1 MISTPVCDFVR
12 DYAASD
18 PVRLHMPGHKGRGPL
33 GCESL
38 DITEI
43 RGADDLYHPEGILA
57 RSEENASRL
66 FGCRTVYSAEGSSL
80 CIRAMLYLAYTR
92 SGCKGRC
99 LAGRNAHKSFLHTAV
114 LLDFPISWLWAGD
127 SYLSCPV
134 TAETVEAA
142 ILAEKEKPFAVYLT
156 SPDYLGN
163 LAPVGEIA
171 NVCHRHGVPLL
182 VDNAHGAYLK
192 FLPRSLH
199 PMDLGADL
207 CSDSAHKTLP
217 VLTGGAYLHMGP
229 DWTAE
234 EAKAAM
240 ALFGSTSPSWL
251 ILQSLDGANPAMERL
266 PGDIAALAP
275 HIAALKGA
283 LLAHG
288 FALMGAEPLK
298 ITVHAAKF
306 GYSGEE
312 MAEILEKQGIFCE
325 FADRDFLVFMLTPR
339 NTPEE
344 LDRLRAALC
353 ALPRGVRQEEPPIA
367 LARPK
372 AACTPRQAAFAPRE
386 TIPVENSLGRVLAL
400 ANVSCPPAV
409 PIVMCGEE
417 IDEAAREALCRCG
430 IEEVTVIKASPS
442 GVAAMQQKVEQARR
456 SRT

>member
-1 MISTPVCDFVR
+1 
-12 DYAASD
+12 
-18 PVRLHMPGHKGRGPL
+18 MPGHKGRGIL

-80 CIRAMLYLAYTR
+80 AIRAMLYLAYTR

-171 NVCHRHGVPLL
+171 SVCHRHGVPLL

-288 FALMGAEPLK
+288 FALVGAEPLK

-325 FADRDFLVFMLTPR
+325 FADGDFLVFMLTPR

-386 TIPVENSLGRVLAL
+386 TIPVENSLGRILAL

>member
-1 MISTPVCDFVR
+1 
-12 DYAASD
+12 
-18 PVRLHMPGHKGRGPL
+18 MPGHKGRGIL

-80 CIRAMLYLAYTR
+80 AIRAMLYLAYTR

-229 DWTAE
+229 DWTTE

-288 FALMGAEPLK
+288 FALVGAEPLK

-325 FADRDFLVFMLTPR
+325 FADGDFLVFMLTPR

-386 TIPVENSLGRVLAL
+386 TIPVENSLGRILAL

-430 IEEVTVIKASPS
+430 IEEVAVIKASPS

>member
-12 DYAASD
+12 AYAASA
-18 PVRLHMPGHKGRGPL
+18 PVRLHMPGHKGRGIL

-80 CIRAMLYLAYTR
+80 AIRAMLYLAYTR

-171 NVCHRHGVPLL
+171 SVCHRHGVPLL

-207 CSDSAHKTLP
+207 CCDSAHKTLP

-229 DWTAE
+229 DWTTE

-288 FALMGAEPLK
+288 FALVGAEPLK

-386 TIPVENSLGRVLAL
+386 TIPVENSLGRILAL

-430 IEEVTVIKASPS
+430 IEEVAVIKASPS

>member
-12 DYAASD
+12 AYAASA
-18 PVRLHMPGHKGRGPL
+18 PVRLHMPGHKGRGIL

-80 CIRAMLYLAYTR
+80 AIRAMLYLAYTR

-142 ILAEKEKPFAVYLT
+142 ILEEKEKPFAVYLT

-171 NVCHRHGVPLL
+171 SVCHRHGVPLL

-229 DWTAE
+229 DWTTE

-288 FALMGAEPLK
+288 FALVGAEPLK

-325 FADRDFLVFMLTPR
+325 FADGDFLVFMLTPR

-367 LARPK
+367 LVRPK

-386 TIPVENSLGRVLAL
+386 TIPVENSLGRILAL

-430 IEEVTVIKASPS
+430 VEEVTVIKASPS

>member
-12 DYAASD
+12 AYAASA
-18 PVRLHMPGHKGRGPL
+18 PVRLHMPGHKGRGIL

-80 CIRAMLYLAYTR
+80 AIRAMLYLAYTR

-142 ILAEKEKPFAVYLT
+142 ILEEKEKPFAVYLT

-207 CSDSAHKTLP
+207 CCDSAHKTLP

-229 DWTAE
+229 DWTTE

-288 FALMGAEPLK
+288 FALVGAEPLK
-298 ITVHAAKF
+298 ITVYAAKF

-325 FADRDFLVFMLTPR
+325 FVDGDFLVFMLTPR

-386 TIPVENSLGRVLAL
+386 TIPVENSLGRILAL

>member
-12 DYAASD
+12 AYAASA
-18 PVRLHMPGHKGRGPL
+18 PVRLHMPGHKGRGIL

-80 CIRAMLYLAYTR
+80 AIRAMLYLAYTR

-142 ILAEKEKPFAVYLT
+142 ILEEKEKPFAVYLT

-171 NVCHRHGVPLL
+171 SVCHQYGVPLL

-207 CSDSAHKTLP
+207 CCDSAHKTLP

-251 ILQSLDGANPAMERL
+251 ILQSLDGANPLLERL

-288 FALMGAEPLK
+288 FALVGAEPLK

-312 MAEILEKQGIFCE
+312 MAEILERQGIFCE
-325 FADRDFLVFMLTPR
+325 FADRDFLVCMLTPK

-344 LDRLRAALC
+344 LDRLRAVLC
-353 ALPRGVRQEEPPIA
+353 ALPRGARQEMPPIA

-386 TIPVENSLGRVLAL
+386 TIPVENSLGRILAL

-417 IDEAAREALCRCG
+417 IDEAAQEALCRCG

-442 GVAAMQQKVEQARR
+442 GVAAMQQKVGLARR

>member
-12 DYAASD
+12 AYAASA
-18 PVRLHMPGHKGRGPL
+18 PVRLHMPGHKGRGIL

-80 CIRAMLYLAYTR
+80 AIRAMLYLAYTR

-134 TAETVEAA
+134 TAEIVEAA
-142 ILAEKEKPFAVYLT
+142 ILAEQEKPFAVYLT

-171 NVCHRHGVPLL
+171 SVCHRHGVPLL

-207 CSDSAHKTLP
+207 CCDSAHKTLP

-229 DWTAE
+229 DWTTE

-288 FALMGAEPLK
+288 FALVGAEPLK

-325 FADRDFLVFMLTPR
+325 FADGDFLVFMLTPR

-386 TIPVENSLGRVLAL
+386 TIPVENSLGRILAL

>member
-12 DYAASD
+12 AYAASA
-18 PVRLHMPGHKGRGPL
+18 PVRLHMPGHKGRGIL

-80 CIRAMLYLAYTR
+80 AIRAMLYLAYTR

-142 ILAEKEKPFAVYLT
+142 ILEEKEKPFAVYLT

-207 CSDSAHKTLP
+207 CCVSAHKTLP

-229 DWTAE
+229 DWTTE

-288 FALMGAEPLK
+288 FALVGAEPLK

-325 FADRDFLVFMLTPR
+325 FADGDFLVFMLTPR

-353 ALPRGVRQEEPPIA
+353 ALPRGVRQEAPPIA

-386 TIPVENSLGRVLAL
+386 TIPVENSLGRILAL

>member
-12 DYAASD
+12 AYAASA
-18 PVRLHMPGHKGRGPL
+18 PVRLHMPGHKGRGIL

-80 CIRAMLYLAYTR
+80 AIRAMLYLAYTR

-171 NVCHRHGVPLL
+171 SVCHRHGVPLL

-229 DWTAE
+229 DWTTE

-288 FALMGAEPLK
+288 FALVGAEPLK

-386 TIPVENSLGRVLAL
+386 TIPVENSLGRILAL

-430 IEEVTVIKASPS
+430 IEEVAVIKASPS

>member
-12 DYAASD
+12 AYAASA
-18 PVRLHMPGHKGRGPL
+18 PVRLHMPGHKGRGIL

-80 CIRAMLYLAYTR
+80 AIRAMLYLAYTR

-134 TAETVEAA
+134 TAETVETA
-142 ILAEKEKPFAVYLT
+142 ILEEKEKPFAVYLT

-171 NVCHRHGVPLL
+171 KVCHRHGVPLL

-192 FLPRSLH
+192 FLPRFLH

-207 CSDSAHKTLP
+207 CCDSAHKTLP
-217 VLTGGAYLHMGP
+217 VLTGGAYLHMTS
-229 DWTAE
+229 DYTAE
-234 EAKAAM
+234 EARAAM

-266 PGDIAALAP
+266 PGEIAALAP

-288 FALMGAEPLK
+288 FALVGVEPLK
-298 ITVHAAKF
+298 VTVHAAKF

-312 MAEILEKQGIFCE
+312 MAEMLEKQGIFCE

-344 LDRLRAALC
+344 LDRLREKLC
-353 ALPRGVRQEEPPIA
+353 ALPRGARQEAPPVA

-372 AACTPRQAAFAPRE
+372 AVCTPRQAAFAPRE
-386 TIPVENSLGRVLAL
+386 TVPVSESLGRVLAL

-417 IDEAAREALCRCG
+417 IDEAAQEALRRCG

>member
-12 DYAASD
+12 AYAASA
-18 PVRLHMPGHKGRGPL
+18 PVRLHMPGHKGRGIL

-80 CIRAMLYLAYTR
+80 AIRAMLYLAYTR

-134 TAETVEAA
+134 TAEIVEAA
-142 ILAEKEKPFAVYLT
+142 ILAEQEKPFAVYLT

-229 DWTAE
+229 DWTTE

-288 FALMGAEPLK
+288 FALVGAEPLK

-325 FADRDFLVFMLTPR
+325 FADEDFLVFMLTPR

-386 TIPVENSLGRVLAL
+386 TIPVENSLGRILAL

>member
-18 PVRLHMPGHKGRGPL
+18 PIRLHMPGHKGTGPL
-33 GCESL
+33 GCETL

-80 CIRAMLYLAYTR
+80 AIRAMLYLAYTR

-142 ILAEKEKPFAVYLT
+142 ILEEKEKPFAVYLT

-171 NVCHRHGVPLL
+171 KVCHRHGVPLL

-207 CSDSAHKTLP
+207 CCDSAHKTLP

-229 DWTAE
+229 DWTTE

-251 ILQSLDGANPAMERL
+251 ILQSLDGANPLLERL

-288 FALMGAEPLK
+288 FALVGVEPLK
-298 ITVHAAKF
+298 VTVHAAKF

-312 MAEILEKQGIFCE
+312 LAEILEKQGIFCE

-344 LDRLRAALC
+344 LDRLREKLC
-353 ALPRGVRQEEPPIA
+353 ALPRGARQEAPPVA
-367 LARPK
+367 LAHPK
-372 AACTPRQAAFAPRE
+372 AVCTPRQAAFAPRE

-417 IDEAAREALCRCG
+417 IDEAARQALCRCG

>member
-12 DYAASD
+12 AYAASA
-18 PVRLHMPGHKGRGPL
+18 PVRLHMPGHKGRGIL

-80 CIRAMLYLAYTR
+80 AIRAMLYLAYTR

-142 ILAEKEKPFAVYLT
+142 ILEEKEKPFAVYLT

-163 LAPVGEIA
+163 LAPVWEIA

-207 CSDSAHKTLP
+207 CCDSAHKTLP
-217 VLTGGAYLHMGP
+217 VLTGGAYLHMTS
-229 DWTAE
+229 DYTAE
-234 EAKAAM
+234 DAKAAM

-288 FALMGAEPLK
+288 FALVGAEPLK

-353 ALPRGVRQEEPPIA
+353 ALPRGVRQEAPPIA

-386 TIPVENSLGRVLAL
+386 TIPVENSLGRILAL

-417 IDEAAREALCRCG
+417 IDEAAQEALRHCG

>member
-12 DYAASD
+12 AYAASA
-18 PVRLHMPGHKGRGPL
+18 PVRLHMPGHKGRGIL

-80 CIRAMLYLAYTR
+80 AIRAMLYLAYTR

-142 ILAEKEKPFAVYLT
+142 ILEEKEKPFAVYLT

-171 NVCHRHGVPLL
+171 SVCHRHGVPLL

-229 DWTAE
+229 DWTTE

-288 FALMGAEPLK
+288 FALVGAEPLK

-325 FADRDFLVFMLTPR
+325 FADGDFLVFMLTPR

-386 TIPVENSLGRVLAL
+386 TIPVENSLGRILAL

-430 IEEVTVIKASPS
+430 IEEVTVIKASPP
-442 GVAAMQQKVEQARR
+442 GVAAMQQKVEQARH

>member
-18 PVRLHMPGHKGRGPL
+18 PIRLHMPGHKGTGPL
-33 GCESL
+33 GCETL

-80 CIRAMLYLAYTR
+80 AIRAMLYLAYTR

-134 TAETVEAA
+134 TAETVETA
-142 ILAEKEKPFAVYLT
+142 ILAEQEKPFAVYLT

-171 NVCHRHGVPLL
+171 KVCHRHGVPLL

-207 CSDSAHKTLP
+207 CCDSAHKTLP
-217 VLTGGAYLHMGP
+217 VLTGGAYLHMTS
-229 DWTAE
+229 DYTAE
-234 EAKAAM
+234 DARAAM

-251 ILQSLDGANPAMERL
+251 ILQSLDGANPLLERM

-288 FALMGAEPLK
+288 FALVGAEPLK

-312 MAEILEKQGIFCE
+312 MAEILERQGIFCE
-325 FADRDFLVFMLTPR
+325 FADGDFLVFMLTPR

-353 ALPRGVRQEEPPIA
+353 ALPRGVRQEAPPIA

-386 TIPVENSLGRVLAL
+386 TIPVENSLGRILAL

-417 IDEAAREALCRCG
+417 IDEAAREALQRCG

>member
-12 DYAASD
+12 AYAASA
-18 PVRLHMPGHKGRGPL
+18 PVRLHMPGHKGRGIL

-80 CIRAMLYLAYTR
+80 AIRAMLYLAYTR

-207 CSDSAHKTLP
+207 CCDSAHKTLP

-229 DWTAE
+229 DWTTE

-288 FALMGAEPLK
+288 FALVGAEPLK

-325 FADRDFLVFMLTPR
+325 FADGDFLVFMLTPR

-386 TIPVENSLGRVLAL
+386 TIPVENSLGRILAL

-442 GVAAMQQKVEQARR
+442 GVAAMQQKVEQARH

>member
-12 DYAASD
+12 AYAASA
-18 PVRLHMPGHKGRGPL
+18 PVRLHMPGHKGRGIL

-66 FGCRTVYSAEGSSL
+66 FACRTVYSAEGSSL
-80 CIRAMLYLAYTR
+80 AIRAMLYLAYTR

-142 ILAEKEKPFAVYLT
+142 ILEEKEKPFAVYLT

-171 NVCHRHGVPLL
+171 SVCHRHGVPLL

-229 DWTAE
+229 DWTTE

-288 FALMGAEPLK
+288 FALVGAEPLK

-325 FADRDFLVFMLTPR
+325 FADGDFLVFMLTPR

-344 LDRLRAALC
+344 LDSLRAALC

-386 TIPVENSLGRVLAL
+386 TIPVENSLGRILAL

>member
-1 MISTPVCDFVR
+1 
-12 DYAASD
+12 
-18 PVRLHMPGHKGRGPL
+18 MPGHKGRGIL

-80 CIRAMLYLAYTR
+80 AIRAMLYLAYTR

-134 TAETVEAA
+134 AAETVEAA
-142 ILAEKEKPFAVYLT
+142 ILEEKEKPFAVYLT

-171 NVCHRHGVPLL
+171 SVCHRHGVPLL

-229 DWTAE
+229 DWTTE

-288 FALMGAEPLK
+288 FALVGAEPLK

-325 FADRDFLVFMLTPR
+325 FADGDFLVFMLTPR

-386 TIPVENSLGRVLAL
+386 TIPVENSLGRILAL

-442 GVAAMQQKVEQARR
+442 GVAAMQ
-456 SRT
+456 

>member
-12 DYAASD
+12 AYAASA
-18 PVRLHMPGHKGRGPL
+18 PVRLHMPGHKGRGIL

-80 CIRAMLYLAYTR
+80 AIRAMLYLAYTR

-142 ILAEKEKPFAVYLT
+142 ILEEKEKPFAVYLT

-229 DWTAE
+229 DWTTE

-288 FALMGAEPLK
+288 FALVGAEPLK

-353 ALPRGVRQEEPPIA
+353 ALPRCVRQEEPPIA

-386 TIPVENSLGRVLAL
+386 TIPVENSLGRILAL

-430 IEEVTVIKASPS
+430 IEEVTVIKASPP

>member
-12 DYAASD
+12 AYAASA
-18 PVRLHMPGHKGRGPL
+18 PVRLHMPGHKGRGIL

-80 CIRAMLYLAYTR
+80 AIRAMLYLAYTR

-134 TAETVEAA
+134 TAEIVEAA
-142 ILAEKEKPFAVYLT
+142 ILAEQEKPFAVYLT

-171 NVCHRHGVPLL
+171 SVCHRHGVPLL

-288 FALMGAEPLK
+288 FALVGAEPLK

-325 FADRDFLVFMLTPR
+325 FADGDFLVFMLTPR

-386 TIPVENSLGRVLAL
+386 TIPVENSLGRILAL

>member
-12 DYAASD
+12 AYAASA
-18 PVRLHMPGHKGRGPL
+18 PVRLHMPGHKGRGIL

-80 CIRAMLYLAYTR
+80 AIRAMLYLAYTR

-142 ILAEKEKPFAVYLT
+142 ILAEQEKPFAVYLT

-207 CSDSAHKTLP
+207 CCDSAHKTLP

-229 DWTAE
+229 DWTTE

-288 FALMGAEPLK
+288 FALVGAEPLK

-386 TIPVENSLGRVLAL
+386 TIPVENSLGRILAL

>member
-1 MISTPVCDFVR
+1 
-12 DYAASD
+12 
-18 PVRLHMPGHKGRGPL
+18 
-33 GCESL
+33 
-38 DITEI
+38 
-43 RGADDLYHPEGILA
+43 
-57 RSEENASRL
+57 
-66 FGCRTVYSAEGSSL
+66 
-80 CIRAMLYLAYTR
+80 
-92 SGCKGRC
+92 
-99 LAGRNAHKSFLHTAV
+99 
-114 LLDFPISWLWAGD
+114 
-127 SYLSCPV
+127 
-134 TAETVEAA
+134 
-142 ILAEKEKPFAVYLT
+142 
-156 SPDYLGN
+156 
-163 LAPVGEIA
+163 
-171 NVCHRHGVPLL
+171 
-182 VDNAHGAYLK
+182 
-192 FLPRSLH
+192 
-199 PMDLGADL
+199 MDLGADL

-251 ILQSLDGANPAMERL
+251 ILQSLDGANPLLERL

-288 FALMGAEPLK
+288 FALVGAEPLK

-312 MAEILEKQGIFCE
+312 MAEMLEKQGIYCE
-325 FADRDFLVFMLTPR
+325 FADGDFLVLMLTPR

-344 LDRLRAALC
+344 LDRLRAVLC
-353 ALPRGVRQEEPPIA
+353 ALPRGARQEMPPIA

-386 TIPVENSLGRVLAL
+386 TIPVENSLGRILAL

-417 IDEAAREALCRCG
+417 IDEAAQEALRRCG

-442 GVAAMQQKVEQARR
+442 GVAAMQQKVGLARR

>member
-12 DYAASD
+12 AYAASA
-18 PVRLHMPGHKGRGPL
+18 PVRLHMPGHKGRGIL

-80 CIRAMLYLAYTR
+80 AIRAMLYLAYTR

-142 ILAEKEKPFAVYLT
+142 ILEEKEKPFAVYLT

-171 NVCHRHGVPLL
+171 SVCHRHGVPLL

-229 DWTAE
+229 DWTTE

-288 FALMGAEPLK
+288 FALVGAEPLK

-325 FADRDFLVFMLTPR
+325 FADGDFLVFMLTPR

-386 TIPVENSLGRVLAL
+386 TIPVENSLGRILAL

-409 PIVMCGEE
+409 PIVMCGAE

-442 GVAAMQQKVEQARR
+442 GVAAMQQKVEQARH

>member
-12 DYAASD
+12 AYAASA
-18 PVRLHMPGHKGRGPL
+18 PVRLHMPGHKGRGIL

-80 CIRAMLYLAYTR
+80 AIRAMLYLAYTR

-142 ILAEKEKPFAVYLT
+142 ILEEKEKPFAVYLT

-171 NVCHRHGVPLL
+171 SVCHRHGVPLL

-229 DWTAE
+229 DWTTE

-288 FALMGAEPLK
+288 FALVGAEPLK

-372 AACTPRQAAFAPRE
+372 AACTPRQAAFALRE
-386 TIPVENSLGRVLAL
+386 TIPVENSLGRILAL

>member
-12 DYAASD
+12 AYAASA
-18 PVRLHMPGHKGRGPL
+18 PVRLHMPGHKGRGIL

-80 CIRAMLYLAYTR
+80 AIRAMLYLAYTR

-142 ILAEKEKPFAVYLT
+142 ILEEKEKPFAVYLT

-171 NVCHRHGVPLL
+171 SVCHRHGVPLL

-229 DWTAE
+229 DWTTE

-288 FALMGAEPLK
+288 FALVGAEPLK

-386 TIPVENSLGRVLAL
+386 TIPVENSLGRILAL

-430 IEEVTVIKASPS
+430 IEEVTVIKASPP
-442 GVAAMQQKVEQARR
+442 GVAAMQQKVEQARH

>member
-12 DYAASD
+12 AYAASA
-18 PVRLHMPGHKGRGPL
+18 PVRLHMPGHKGRGIL

-80 CIRAMLYLAYTR
+80 AIRAMLYLAYTR

-142 ILAEKEKPFAVYLT
+142 ILEEKEKPFAVYLT

-171 NVCHRHGVPLL
+171 SVCHRYGVPLL

-251 ILQSLDGANPAMERL
+251 ILQSLDGANPLLEHL

-288 FALMGAEPLK
+288 FALVGAEPLK

-312 MAEILEKQGIFCE
+312 MAEILERQGIFCE
-325 FADRDFLVFMLTPR
+325 FADRDFLVCMLTPR

-353 ALPRGVRQEEPPIA
+353 AMPRGARQEMPPIA

-386 TIPVENSLGRVLAL
+386 TIPVENSLGRILAL

-417 IDEAAREALCRCG
+417 IDEAAQEALCRCG

-442 GVAAMQQKVEQARR
+442 GVAAMQQKVGLARR

>member
-1 MISTPVCDFVR
+1 
-12 DYAASD
+12 
-18 PVRLHMPGHKGRGPL
+18 MPGHKGRGIL

-80 CIRAMLYLAYTR
+80 AIRAMLYLAYTR

-171 NVCHRHGVPLL
+171 SVCHRHGVPLL

-288 FALMGAEPLK
+288 FALVGADPLK

-325 FADRDFLVFMLTPR
+325 FADGDFLVFMLTPR

-386 TIPVENSLGRVLAL
+386 TIPVENSLGRILAL

>member
-12 DYAASD
+12 AYAASA
-18 PVRLHMPGHKGRGPL
+18 PVRLHMPGHKGRGIL

-80 CIRAMLYLAYTR
+80 AIRAMLYLAYTR

-142 ILAEKEKPFAVYLT
+142 ILEEKEKPFAVYLT

-207 CSDSAHKTLP
+207 CCDSAHKTLP

-229 DWTAE
+229 DWTTE

-275 HIAALKGA
+275 HIAALKGV

-288 FALMGAEPLK
+288 FALVGAEPLK

-325 FADRDFLVFMLTPR
+325 LADGDFLVFMLTPR

-386 TIPVENSLGRVLAL
+386 TIPVENSLGRILAL

>member
-12 DYAASD
+12 DYAASA
-18 PVRLHMPGHKGRGPL
+18 PIRLHMPGHKGRGIL

-80 CIRAMLYLAYTR
+80 AIRAMLYLAYTR
-92 SGCKGRC
+92 SGCKGKC

-142 ILAEKEKPFAVYLT
+142 ILEEKEKPFAVYLT

-171 NVCHRHGVPLL
+171 SVCHRYGVPLL

-207 CSDSAHKTLP
+207 CCDSAHKTLP

-251 ILQSLDGANPAMERL
+251 ILQSLDGANPLLERL

-288 FALMGAEPLK
+288 FALVGAEPLK

-353 ALPRGVRQEEPPIA
+353 ALPRGARQEMPPIA

-386 TIPVENSLGRVLAL
+386 TIPVENSLGRILAL

-417 IDEAAREALCRCG
+417 IDEAAREALRRCG

>member
-12 DYAASD
+12 AYAASA
-18 PVRLHMPGHKGRGPL
+18 PVRLHMPGHKGRGIL

-80 CIRAMLYLAYTR
+80 AIRAMLYLAYTR

-142 ILAEKEKPFAVYLT
+142 ILEEKEKPFAVYLT

-171 NVCHRHGVPLL
+171 SVCHRYGVPLL

-207 CSDSAHKTLP
+207 CCDSAHKTLP
-217 VLTGGAYLHMGP
+217 VLTGGAYLHMTS
-229 DWTAE
+229 DYTAE
-234 EAKAAM
+234 DAKAAM

-251 ILQSLDGANPAMERL
+251 ILQSLDGANPLLERL

-288 FALMGAEPLK
+288 FALVGAEPLK

-353 ALPRGVRQEEPPIA
+353 ALPRGVRQEEPPLA

-417 IDEAAREALCRCG
+417 IDEAAQEALQRCG